1 MLPSCISSIAARL
14 AFQEEGLSHIVLDPS
29 NRWAS
34 DRSNSF
40 LGGGGGDKRPLRSA
54 GFGVENILIN
64 KQGAMT

>member
-40 LGGGGGDKRPLRSA
+40 LRGGDKRPLRSA